1 MHWRKKWNNNNRHPV
16 LLLASV
22 CWILFW
28 SKRDS
33 CWKPCWGSLIQLLHG
48 LLIWKKKASLGPNSH
63 SHFLSRFHFLLQ
75 NRPCV
80 CHAWKGL
87 PQVLQKRPQNRKLIE
102 EKSRRRFLQ
111 PTPQRRHRQQ
121 RKLIRG
127 ILLVVSCPLS
137 SRLSG
142 GCGMASRWAFQAARR
157 FASAARA
164 RPAPSGGNGGKT
176 LKDLT
181 KAFSAQG
188 KGNSKSA
195 FSLQSEARGLRS
207 LRRQGRF
214 ESELQVFS
222 RVAPGSRAAAYL
234 VRKFMVTDCYF
245 LFDTEG
251 TFAFFFL
258 LVLLVVAPLPRP
270 SPPSFFSPHLFKRVG
285 FRGNIFL

>member
-1 MHWRKKWNNNNRHPV
+1 MDDFACPRFPETGVETTEPQSSSRKKV
-16 LLLASV
+16 EGAFFS
-22 CWILFW
+22 
-28 SKRDS
+28 
-33 CWKPCWGSLIQLLHG
+33 
-48 LLIWKKKASLGPNSH
+48 
-63 SHFLSRFHFLLQ
+63 
-75 NRPCV
+75 
-80 CHAWKGL
+80 
-87 PQVLQKRPQNRKLIE
+87 
-102 EKSRRRFLQ
+102 Q
-111 PTPQRRHRQQ
+111 PPQRRHRQQ
-121 RKLIRG
+121 RKLLRG
-127 ILLVVSCPLS
+127 ILFVVVSCPLS

-164 RPAPSGGNGGKT
+164 RPAPSGGSGGKT

-258 LVLLVVAPLPRP
+258 LVLLVVAPPPTSLSSFLLF
-270 SPPSFFSPHLFKRVG
+270 SPPFQTCWLSR
-285 FRGNIFL
+285 